1 MLAYTLV
8 SLNVWYYAYWF
19 RNSLE
24 TKLHPKIYTK
34 GTTYGKQ
41 RSHHALRIPNFHKKI
56 YIPKSKAII
65 VYCFWNPF
73 TMTQSL
79 QSYSFRSYYLPLLHC
94 ITLSV
99 WEFVRA
105 CNLVQCTLQKCY
117 TSAWKFP
124 HFASAQNVMS
134 ILYKCLTKLS
144 FSRWYAVEHF
154 HNKIP
159 NNACISHTFE
169 L

>member
-8 SLNVWYYAYWF
+8 SLNVWYHTYWF

-24 TKLHPKIYTK
+24 TKLHPKIYIQKVRHMANNVLTMHFE
-34 GTTYGKQ
+34 YQ
-41 RSHHALRIPNFHKKI
+41 IFIKKI
-56 YIPKSKAII
+56 YTEIQSDNII
-65 VYCFWNPF
+65 LFEIRLHWHKVY
-73 TMTQSL
+73 SL
-79 QSYSFRSYYLPLLHC
+79 IRFAHSTYRCC
-94 ITLSV
+94 IVSLCV
-99 WEFVRA
+99 WESVSA
-105 CNLVQCTLQKCY
+105 CNLVEYTLQKCY

-169 L
+169 F